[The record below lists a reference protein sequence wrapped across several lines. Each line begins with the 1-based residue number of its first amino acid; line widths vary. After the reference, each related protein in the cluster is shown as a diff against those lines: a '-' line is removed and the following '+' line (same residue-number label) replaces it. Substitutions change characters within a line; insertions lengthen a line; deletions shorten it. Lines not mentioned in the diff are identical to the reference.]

1 MSSSRNILFTPQAF
15 EDFTSWVNEN
25 KKVFFKISELIEE
38 TRRNPFEGKGKPE
51 ALKHEFKGMWSRRI
65 TDEHRMIYKVTHDTI
80 EFYSFRDH
88 YGDK

>member
-51 ALKHEFKGMWSRRI
+51 ALKYDFKGFWSRRI
-65 TDEHRMIYKVTHDTI
+65 TDEHCIDLQSDSRYNRILFVQG
-80 EFYSFRDH
+80 SLRR
-88 YGDK
+88 